1 METNNTNGIVDTQ
14 IEGMLDSLKKDI
26 SQQVKQELQEK
37 GITIIDNSYD
47 GFKDVKKL
55 MDTYDSKIEKIQA
68 EIKHNEETY
77 SDSVCKVK
85 NYELH
90 LDEEELKQDTMKALD
105 ETIEKTKKLQDRAIK
120 DKQADPKYKEAK
132 NEAMNI
138 ISLLA
143 SKDIPMDILMDVLD
157 DVISASDIRTLNI
170 CKVLVQDNA
179 MASYT
184 LERAIDEIR
193 IAGENRELHAMVDVM
208 KRYIEVG
215 DNELSVMLW
224 KNRVGDK

>member
-1 METNNTNGIVDTQ
+1 MQEQNTNVDVQ
-14 IEGMLDSLKKDI
+14 IEGMMESLKKEVA
-26 SQQVKQELQEK
+26 QQVKQELQGK

-47 GFKDVKKL
+47 GFKEVKKL
-55 MDTYDSKIEKIQA
+55 MDTYEAKVEKIQA
-68 EIKHNEETY
+68 DIKHNEETY

-90 LDEEELKQDTMKALD
+90 LDEEELKQDTLKELD
-105 ETIEKTKKLQDRAIK
+105 EVITKVEKLQDRAIK

-170 CKVLVQDNA
+170 CKVLLQDND

-184 LERAIDEIR
+184 LERVIDEIQV
-193 IAGENRELHAMVDVM
+193 AKQNKELHAMVDTM
-208 KRYIEVG
+208 KRYIQVG

-224 KNRVGDK
+224 MNRVRGDK

>member
-1 METNNTNGIVDTQ
+1 MQEQNTNVDVQ
-14 IEGMLDSLKKDI
+14 IEGMLEQMKADI
-26 SQQVKQELQEK
+26 SKQVKQELQEK
-37 GITIIDNSYD
+37 GVTIIDNSYD

-55 MDTYDSKIEKIQA
+55 MDTYESKIEKIQA

-77 SDSVCKVK
+77 SENVCKVK

-120 DKQADPKYKEAK
+120 DKQADPKYKDMK
-132 NEAMNI
+132 NECMNI
-138 ISLLA
+138 VSLLA
-143 SKDIPMDILMDVLD
+143 SKDIPMDILMDVLS

-170 CKVLVQDNA
+170 CKVLLQDND

-193 IAGENRELHAMVDVM
+193 IAGEHRELHAMVDTM
-208 KRYIEVG
+208 KRYIQVG

>member
-1 METNNTNGIVDTQ
+1 MQEQNTNVQQQ
-14 IEGMLDSLKKDI
+14 IDGMMEQMKADI
-26 SQQVKQELQEK
+26 SKQVKQELTNK
-37 GITIIDNSYD
+37 GVTIIDNSYD
-47 GFKDVKKL
+47 GFKDVVKL
-55 MDTYDSKIEKIQA
+55 VDTYESKLEKIQA

-90 LDEEELKQDTMKALD
+90 LDLKEAKDDTLKELD
-105 ETIEKTKKLQDRAIK
+105 EVITKVEKLQDRAIK

-143 SKDIPMDILMDVLD
+143 SKDIPTDILMDVLD
-157 DVISASDIRTLNI
+157 DVISASDIKTLNI
-170 CKVLVQDNA
+170 CKVLLSNNA
-179 MASYT
+179 MAEYT
-184 LERAIDEIR
+184 VSRAIDEIQV
-193 IAGENRELHAMVDVM
+193 AKQNKELHAMVDTM
-208 KRYIEVG
+208 KRYIQVG

-224 KNRVGDK
+224 KNRVVGDK

>member
-1 METNNTNGIVDTQ
+1 MMENNNTNVDVQ
-14 IEGMLDSLKKDI
+14 IEGMLEQMKADI
-26 SQQVKQELQEK
+26 SKQVKQELQGK

-55 MDTYDSKIEKIQA
+55 MDTYESKIEKIQA

-77 SDSVCKVK
+77 SENVCKVK

-90 LDEEELKQDTMKALD
+90 LDLKEAKDDTMKALD

-157 DVISASDIRTLNI
+157 DVISASDIKTLNI
-170 CKVLVQDNA
+170 CKVLLQDND

-193 IAGENRELHAMVDVM
+193 IAGENRELNAMVEVM

-224 KNRVGDK
+224 KNRVVGDK

>member
-1 METNNTNGIVDTQ
+1 MQEQNTNVDVQ
-14 IEGMLDSLKKDI
+14 IEGMLEQMKADI
-26 SQQVKQELQEK
+26 SKQVKQELQGK

-47 GFKDVKKL
+47 GFKDVVKL
-55 MDTYDSKIEKIQA
+55 IDTYESKVEKIQA
-68 EIKHNEETY
+68 DIKYNEETY

-143 SKDIPMDILMDVLD
+143 SKDIPTDILMDVLD
-157 DVISASDIRTLNI
+157 DVISASDIKTLNI
-170 CKVLVQDNA
+170 CKVLVQDND

-184 LERAIDEIR
+184 LERAIDEIKV
-193 IAGENRELHAMVDVM
+193 AGEHRELHAMVDVM

>member
-1 METNNTNGIVDTQ
+1 MQEQNTNVDVQ
-14 IEGMLDSLKKDI
+14 IEGMMESLKKEVA
-26 SQQVKQELQEK
+26 QQVKQELQGK

-47 GFKDVKKL
+47 GFKEVKKL
-55 MDTYDSKIEKIQA
+55 MDTYEAKVEKIQA
-68 EIKHNEETY
+68 DIKHNEETY

-90 LDEEELKQDTMKALD
+90 LDEEELKQDTLKELD
-105 ETIEKTKKLQDRAIK
+105 EVITKVEKLQDRAIK

-170 CKVLVQDNA
+170 CKVLLQDND

-193 IAGENRELHAMVDVM
+193 IAGENRELNAMVEVM
-208 KRYIEVG
+208 KRYIQVG

-224 KNRVGDK
+224 KNRVVGDK